1 LQPSHHE
8 TTGDVHD
15 WYRQTRRAAASALT
29 VTLLLGIAK
38 LAGGWYGH
46 SLALLSDSVHSLGD
60 ALAAAAIWSSLWW
73 AERPADR
80 EHPYGHARIESIA
93 ASTVALLLVFSG
105 IWIAWEAMVTWSVPK
120 EPPRGYTLWIALAS
134 VVLNELLFRYSCRI
148 AKQTGSQALQAAAW
162 DQRLDVF
169 GSLVVLIG
177 LAAARWGGP
186 SMQKVDHIA
195 VFAVA
200 GIILWAG
207 STLYWDSLQVLM
219 DRQAD
224 PDLLDTIRRL
234 ASQVEGVRGLDKL
247 HVRKTGLEY
256 LVDIHVEVS
265 PDISVNQGHSIGHA
279 VKDRLVTQITAV
291 KDVLVHIEPARG

>member
-1 LQPSHHE
+1 LERSHHDA
-8 TTGDVHD
+8 TADVHD
-15 WYRQTRRAAASALT
+15 WYRQTRRAALNALG

-60 ALAAAAIWSSLWW
+60 ALASAAIWASLWW
-73 AERPADR
+73 AEQPADR

-93 ASTVALLLVFSG
+93 ASTVALFLILSG
-105 IWIAWEAMVTWSVPK
+105 IWIAWEAIVTWSVLK
-120 EPPRGYTLWIALAS
+120 EPPRGYTLWIASAS
-134 VVLNELLFRYSCRI
+134 VVLNELIFRSSRRI
-148 AKQTGSQALQAAAW
+148 AERTGSQALQAAAW

-169 GSLVVLIG
+169 GSMVVLVG
-177 LAAARWGGP
+177 LATARWGGP

-207 STLYWDSLQVLM
+207 GALYWASLQVLM

-224 PDLLDTIRRL
+224 PELLETIREL
-234 ASQVEGVRGLDKL
+234 ARGVEGVRGLDKL
-247 HVRKTGLEY
+247 RVRKTGLEY

-265 PDISVNQGHSIGHA
+265 PDISVSQGHGIGHA
-279 VKDRLVTQITAV
+279 VKDRLVKQLTAV
-291 KDVLVHIEPARG
+291 KDVLVHIEPDRK

>member
-1 LQPSHHE
+1 LAPSHHDIA
-8 TTGDVHD
+8 GNVHE
-15 WYRQTRRAAASALT
+15 WYRLTRRAASSALA

-38 LAGGWYGH
+38 LIGGWYGH

-60 ALAAAAIWSSLWW
+60 ALASAAIWASLGW
-73 AERPADR
+73 AEQPADR

-93 ASTVALLLVFSG
+93 ASTVALLLVLSG
-105 IWIAWEAMVTWSVPK
+105 FWIAWEAIVTWSVPK

-148 AKQTGSQALQAAAW
+148 AEQTGSQALQASAW

-177 LAAARWGGP
+177 LAASRWGGP
-186 SMQKVDHIA
+186 RLEHLDHVA
-195 VFAVA
+195 VFIVA

-207 STLYWDSLQVLM
+207 SSLYWDSLQVLM

-224 PDLLDTIRRL
+224 PELLDTIRRVAL
-234 ASQVEGVRGLDKL
+234 EVDGVRGLDKL

-265 PDISVNQGHSIGHA
+265 PDISVRQGHSIGHA
-279 VKDRLVTQITAV
+279 VKDRLISQITAV
-291 KDVLVHIEPARG
+291 KDVLVHIEPA

>member
-1 LQPSHHE
+1 LTPSHHD
-8 TTGDVHD
+8 TAGNVHE
-15 WYRQTRRAAASALT
+15 WYRLTRRAASSALA

-38 LAGGWYGH
+38 LIGGWYGH

-60 ALAAAAIWSSLWW
+60 ALASAAIWASLGW
-73 AERPADR
+73 AEQPADR

-93 ASTVALLLVFSG
+93 ASTVALLLVLSG
-105 IWIAWEAMVTWSVPK
+105 FWIAWEAIVTWSVPK
-120 EPPRGYTLWIALAS
+120 EPPHGYTLWIALAS

-148 AKQTGSQALQAAAW
+148 AEQTGSQALQASAW

-177 LAAARWGGP
+177 LAASRWGGP
-186 SMQKVDHIA
+186 SLEHLDHIA
-195 VFAVA
+195 VFIVA

-207 STLYWDSLQVLM
+207 SSLYWDSLQVLM

-224 PDLLDTIRRL
+224 PELLDTIRRVAL
-234 ASQVEGVRGLDKL
+234 EVDGVRGLDKL
-247 HVRKTGLEY
+247 HVRRTGLEY

-265 PDISVNQGHSIGHA
+265 PDISVRQGHTISHA
-279 VKDRLVTQITAV
+279 VKDRLISQITAV
-291 KDVLVHIEPARG
+291 KDVLVHIEPG